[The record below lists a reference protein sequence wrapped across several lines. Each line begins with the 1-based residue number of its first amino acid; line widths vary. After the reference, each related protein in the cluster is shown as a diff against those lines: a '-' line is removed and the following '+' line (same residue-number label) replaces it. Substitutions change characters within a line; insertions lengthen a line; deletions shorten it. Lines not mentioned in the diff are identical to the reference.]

1 MNPHEVFLRIR
12 KSFTFHDPKPI
23 LSRALILLII
33 TVFLASPQIG
43 MGFSQLDVVVLIL
56 IIAIAYHV
64 FIGLFA
70 LARQDSIEAFP
81 TQQII
86 DSEESDGN
94 IAMSSVDEEI
104 DERLLRWVVRV
115 LCDLKKVS
123 PQVPAYS
130 KLTVLHLSI
139 LMRLDKREE
148 GVEAEYDGPR
158 RYLVELGLVSSCGR
172 LRPNGVR
179 LARHLRKL
187 GHADLL
193 RLWTKNGRQA
203 IQLITNSQSLQK

>member
-1 MNPHEVFLRIR
+1 M
-12 KSFTFHDPKPI
+12 TFHDPKPV
-23 LSRALILLII
+23 LSRALTLLII
-33 TVFLASPQIG
+33 TVSLASPQMRFFRPDI
-43 MGFSQLDVVVLIL
+43 VVLIL
-56 IIAIAYHV
+56 TIAVVYHV
-64 FIGLFA
+64 LIGLFA
-70 LARQDSIEAFP
+70 LARQSPIEAVS
-81 TQQII
+81 TQQMI
-86 DSEESDGN
+86 DEEESAGN
-94 IAMSSVDEEI
+94 ITMSSVNEEI

-130 KLTVLHLSI
+130 KLAVPHLSI
-139 LMRLDKREE
+139 LMHLDKREE
-148 GVEAEYDGPR
+148 GVEAEYDGLR
-158 RYLVELGLVSSCGR
+158 QHLVELGLVSRRGR

-193 RLWTKNGRQA
+193 RLWTKNEKQA